1 MSKPRKFDNTKV
13 IQRGKNESM
22 KLLVFMIFALTIV
35 ITPAFAEIDLSNEK
49 IASTDDNLIIQF
61 ADNTIR
67 HFGSQ
72 TEITPNIEN
81 GIVDLGN
88 MELSLDGARVNV
100 LGDSFTIKNDYMSLY
115 AKNMGNDKF
124 RVNVYIFTN
133 SGLQKTTFTAN
144 IIPSEP
150 TVYVAPEIV
159 IEEPTIQLFTWT
171 TSPVLIGEEL
181 AVQLRV
187 TDDEDNRG
195 LEIARGGIFG
205 ADITI
210 VTGQNGQTLITKE
223 GTTNLYGVYNTG
235 ITLISGVYE
244 HRDWLDVTIIAQ
256 WNDQYVSE
264 QHRVWITA
272 TEGG

>member
-72 TEITPNIEN
+72 TEITPNIEY
-81 GIVDLGN
+81 GTVDLGN
-88 MELSLDGARVNV
+88 VKLALDDARVNV
-100 LGDSFTIKNDYMSLY
+100 LGNSFTIKNDYVAIY
-115 AKNMGNDKF
+115 AKNIGDDKF
-124 RVNVYIFTN
+124 KVNAYIFTN
-133 SGLQKTTFTAN
+133 SGLQKSTFTAN
-144 IIPSEP
+144 IIPP
-150 TVYVAPEIV
+150 TPSTYIAPEPI

-181 AVQLRV
+181 AVQVRV
-187 TDDEDNRG
+187 TDDGDNRG

-272 TEGG
+272 SEGG